1 MIQMFGIMRWYS
13 WCMIFKL
20 DRVLGASKSFYRNE
34 EMILILM
41 TKLSKPKTS
50 YIIIAN
56 IQTSAHK

>member
-1 MIQMFGIMRWYS
+1 
-13 WCMIFKL
+13 MIFKL